1 MLFFKPK
8 PKSEELLPPP
18 PPFPSME
25 LDDNPADESGMLTE
39 TIKPEE
45 AKTEGL
51 PEEREFHNLV
61 KEWDE
66 IIKPLGKK
74 ENNDFLANRPF
85 SSNKKLSKGE
95 LKQFKK
101 TKFKQLKEKKT
112 YLKIK
117 SKKGTTKKS
126 NLADVPGLKGDFD
139 LEDADF
145 NLPKELA
152 SEKEIELPDKLEE
165 LDIDSFGKEL
175 AHQTEKPKEIIEAE
189 NEIKDAIG
197 KIKNQE
203 NPSLF
208 RSLFA
213 KRKSEQKPAEAQS
226 IQEIPEVDDVSA
238 IKNKINAARQALM
251 SFDLGT
257 AKKKYVEAMEIYN
270 KIGPEE
276 QSKVYLDIKELYS
289 ERKSAEQLKA

>member
-1 MLFFKPK
+1 M
-8 PKSEELLPPP
+8 
-18 PPFPSME
+18 
-25 LDDNPADESGMLTE
+25 
-39 TIKPEE
+39 
-45 AKTEGL
+45 
-51 PEEREFHNLV
+51 
-61 KEWDE
+61 
-66 IIKPLGKK
+66 
-74 ENNDFLANRPF
+74 
-85 SSNKKLSKGE
+85 E

-101 TKFKQLKEKKT
+101 NKFKQLKEKKT

-117 SKKGTTKKS
+117 SKKGPTKKS

-139 LEDADF
+139 LENADF

-165 LDIDSFGKEL
+165 LDIDSFGKEF

-203 NPSLF
+203 KPSLF

-213 KRKSEQKPAEAQS
+213 KRKSEQKPAEVQS
-226 IQEIPEVDDVSA
+226 IREIPEVDDVSA
-238 IKNKINAARQALM
+238 IQNRINAARQALM
-251 SFDLGT
+251 SFDLGA